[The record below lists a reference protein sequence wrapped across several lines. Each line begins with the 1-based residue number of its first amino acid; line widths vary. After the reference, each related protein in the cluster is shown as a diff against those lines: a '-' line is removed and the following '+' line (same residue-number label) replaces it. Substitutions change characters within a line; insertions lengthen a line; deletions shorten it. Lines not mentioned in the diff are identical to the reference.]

1 MFRKH
6 KSQQKKDISYWEQG
20 ESLVANNAV
29 KIFTTETS
37 QTLSTQ
43 QADRQ
48 ESRQQA
54 TVIQLQQQLPEQSK
68 LHPE

>member
-1 MFRKH
+1 M
-6 KSQQKKDISYWEQG
+6 
-20 ESLVANNAV
+20 ANNAV

-54 TVIQLQQQLPEQSK
+54 TMIQLQQQLPEQSK